1 MAQFAHNSAKLLT
14 TGFSPF
20 FANYG
25 YEPRLGEPTNNLTS
39 ILEEARNKAKR
50 IS

>member
-1 MAQFAHNSAKLLT
+1 MYVDKQQDDWVEFLLMAQFAHNSAKLLT

-25 YEPRLGEPTNNLTS
+25 YEP
-39 ILEEARNKAKR
+39 
-50 IS
+50 